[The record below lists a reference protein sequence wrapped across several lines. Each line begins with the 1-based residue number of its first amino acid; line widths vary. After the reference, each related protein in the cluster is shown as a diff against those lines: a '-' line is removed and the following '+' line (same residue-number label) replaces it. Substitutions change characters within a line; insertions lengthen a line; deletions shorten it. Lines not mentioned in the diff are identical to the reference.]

1 MKILFATTNKAKV
14 KFYATRLKE
23 KGIDIVTL
31 DDLNITKDVEE
42 NGNTP
47 LENAIIKATEY
58 YKISG
63 LPTIAVDDGLYFYNV
78 PEHIQPGTHVKR
90 VNGKK
95 LNDDEM
101 IEHYINL
108 VNEYGNNGELK
119 VYFLKGIALVYDDNV
134 QSFENKGDRLFV
146 NRKSEVLDE
155 GYPLASIQIIPSLN
169 KFKSELTRE
178 EEALTMDIEHK
189 PIFDFLFEALEK
201 IENKIKN

>member
-1 MKILFATTNKAKV
+1 
-14 KFYATRLKE
+14 
-23 KGIDIVTL
+23 
-31 DDLNITKDVEE
+31 
-42 NGNTP
+42 
-47 LENAIIKATEY
+47 
-58 YKISG
+58 
-63 LPTIAVDDGLYFYNV
+63 
-78 PEHIQPGTHVKR
+78 
-90 VNGKK
+90 
-95 LNDDEM
+95 M
-101 IEHYINL
+101 IEYYINL

-119 VYFLKGIALVYDDNV
+119 GYFLKGIALVYDNNV

-146 NRKSEVLDE
+146 NGKSEVIDE